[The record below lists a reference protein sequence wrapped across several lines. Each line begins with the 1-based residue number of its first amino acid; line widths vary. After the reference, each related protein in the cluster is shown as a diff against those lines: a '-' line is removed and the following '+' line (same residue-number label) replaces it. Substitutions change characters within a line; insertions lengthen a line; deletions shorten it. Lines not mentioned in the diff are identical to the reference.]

1 MVDPK
6 DLNEYFGFT
15 AKEVYI
21 QSQKHNMNYAEIE
34 KWYDGY
40 LLGDCHIYNPKS
52 VVGALTWK
60 NPKSYWTGTET
71 YEALKAYIDMNFDG
85 LKEAI
90 TEMLGNLPCK
100 INPLKFQNDMTTF
113 ATRDDVLTLLVHLG
127 YLTFNE
133 ATKKVSIPNLEISQE
148 FLNAVDGPGWDGLI
162 QSLNRADQLL
172 KNTWTLNGN
181 AIADGI
187 SVIHNE
193 TASMLKYNDENCRD
207 CL

>member
-21 QSQKHNMNYAEIE
+21 QSQNMNYAEIE

-60 NPKSYWTGTET
+60 SLKNYWTGTET

-100 INPLKFQNDMTTF
+100 INPLKFLRNF
-113 ATRDDVLTLLVHLG
+113 
-127 YLTFNE
+127 
-133 ATKKVSIPNLEISQE
+133 
-148 FLNAVDGPGWDGLI
+148 
-162 QSLNRADQLL
+162 
-172 KNTWTLNGN
+172 
-181 AIADGI
+181 
-187 SVIHNE
+187 
-193 TASMLKYNDENCRD
+193 
-207 CL
+207 